1 MIKSVTTPPM
11 SPGKRLLRVAGS
23 PGRFI
28 KSQLREGSINS
39 SAFSLVIAS
48 LGCGTLTI
56 PYVYFA
62 NGIYL
67 GTVGI
72 LFGGFLS
79 SFTSYL
85 LAYCAM
91 KTGSSCYEEIALATY
106 GRKMQMFT
114 VFC

>member
-1 MIKSVTTPPM
+1 MIS
-11 SPGKRLLRVAGS
+11 
-23 PGRFI
+23 
-28 KSQLREGSINS
+28 
-39 SAFSLVIAS
+39 S

-56 PYVYFA
+56 PYVYYA

-67 GTVGI
+67 GTIGI

-91 KTGSSCYEEIALATY
+91 KTGSSCYEEIALATF
-106 GRKMQMFT
+106 GRKMLIIT
-114 VFC
+114 VVC